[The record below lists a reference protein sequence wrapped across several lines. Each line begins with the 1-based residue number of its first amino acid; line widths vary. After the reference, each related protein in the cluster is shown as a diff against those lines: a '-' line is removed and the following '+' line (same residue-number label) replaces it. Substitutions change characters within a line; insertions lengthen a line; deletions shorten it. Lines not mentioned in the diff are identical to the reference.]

1 MLTLSAQVF
10 RNQYGAVSLH
20 QSSTWKNE
28 DVNTIQIQINY
39 LNISTTGDQ
48 VIFWS
53 MYYLIYICG
62 YVKSKQGCSISLGE
76 KNNSITFLFMAFY
89 KEYHNSAC
97 FLVN

>member
-1 MLTLSAQVF
+1 MKEWGCEYNSDSNKLFEYIYNRRSSYILKYVLS
-10 RNQYGAVSLH
+10 
-20 QSSTWKNE
+20 
-28 DVNTIQIQINY
+28 D
-39 LNISTTGDQ
+39 
-48 VIFWS
+48 
-53 MYYLIYICG
+53 IYICG